1 MRCRLNEQPA
11 SDQKQSK
18 GAQDSHNKSVKL
30 PAEQDKDLASGAMVH
45 HDACCQAPIEPRY
58 ISSFSNPLLCS
69 QPAATLARMPLAHMT
84 E

>member
-18 GAQDSHNKSVKL
+18 GAQVSHNKSVKL

-45 HDACCQAPIEPRY
+45 HDA
-58 ISSFSNPLLCS
+58 
-69 QPAATLARMPLAHMT
+69 
-84 E
+84 